1 MSTAVNSIFR
11 QIKSAITSTKNNPK
25 EAIKPADLQSI
36 ASSSGYFTP
45 SVTSAMTVPSRGHSF
60 VVVPG
65 ASQDSFLLTVD
76 SLSKAKLIEYCI
88 EQLFLKQKTTAFKH
102 THHVLSR
109 GLELLSKIS
118 REWESSSLP
127 PPARFKFMM
136 NNVLGCSSE
145 SNQKALYHVLST
157 LVGYSCWLDADQHIQ
172 GFKTAPLLWALQLG
186 PRGLARGWEEDKAT
200 IDILYHTEC
209 RYLAEVHDEAAL
221 RDFIQAFRAWG
232 VKMRRLVDAEEDELR
247 YVGR

>member
-1 MSTAVNSIFR
+1 MSTAINSIFR

-25 EAIKPADLQSI
+25 EAVTPADLQSI
-36 ASSSGYFTP
+36 ASSSGYLTP
-45 SVTSAMTVPSRGHSF
+45 SVTSEMTAPSRGHSF

-88 EQLFLKQKTTAFKH
+88 EQLFLAQKTTAFKH
-102 THHVLSR
+102 THHVLSC

-127 PPARFKFMM
+127 PPATFKFMM

-200 IDILYHTEC
+200 IDILYRTEC
-209 RYLAEVHDEAAL
+209 RYLAEDHDEAAI

-232 VKMRRLVDAEEDELR
+232 VKMRRLVDAEEDEPR